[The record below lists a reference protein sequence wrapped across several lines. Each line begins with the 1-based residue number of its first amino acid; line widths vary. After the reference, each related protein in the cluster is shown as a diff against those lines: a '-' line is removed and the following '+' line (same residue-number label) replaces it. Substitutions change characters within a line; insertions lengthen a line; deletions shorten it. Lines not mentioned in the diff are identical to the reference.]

1 MRRVIFSLL
10 FLLIIP
16 EVRSQVI
23 CYEEAKRRAEEFF
36 NHSERRERPLKSGSL
51 ACADTLLT
59 ICAPGESPVAL
70 DTNGNENWYYG
81 KKK

>member
-1 MRRVIFSLL
+1 MRRVILSLL

-59 ICAPGESPVAL
+59 ICAPGESPGQGGA
-70 DTNGNENWYYG
+70 
-81 KKK
+81 